1 MQQLSSNENELVNQ
15 AKEGQTEAFSRLV
28 EKYRQK
34 VFQTSMGFLHNADD
48 AEDLTQDIFVKVWYS
63 LKSFDGRS
71 TFSTWLYRIAV
82 NQAINRVRK
91 NKLRSFVGINSE
103 IHESQY
109 SDDNAEETLER
120 KELKKQIWQAID
132 KLKSNQKK
140 AFVLFYYQ
148 ELSIKE
154 VAEVM
159 DLSQKATES
168 LVFRARKNLQKTLS
182 KADR

>member
-1 MQQLSSNENELVNQ
+1 MQRPSGDSELVNQ

-48 AEDLTQDIFVKVWYS
+48 AEDLTQDIFVKVWHS

-91 NKLRSFVGINSE
+91 NKLRSFVGINNE
-103 IHESQY
+103 VNESQY
-109 SDDNAEETLER
+109 SGNYAEENLER
-120 KELKKQIWQAID
+120 EEQKKQIWQAIN

-159 DLSQKATES
+159 DMSQKATES
-168 LVFRARKNLQKTLS
+168 LVFRARKNLQKALLTI
-182 KADR
+182 DR

>member
-48 AEDLTQDIFVKVWYS
+48 AEDLTQDIFVKVWHS

-82 NQAINRVRK
+82 NQAINQVRK
-91 NKLRSFVGINSE
+91 NKLRSFAGINSE

-168 LVFRARKNLQKTLS
+168 LVFRARKNLQKALS

>member
-120 KELKKQIWQAID
+120 KEQKKQIWQAID